1 MTPRRNEPC
10 PCGSGRR
17 YKDCHGRI
25 DSGPASIESLVR
37 RALEAHERGRIDEA
51 QSAYGEILEREPRHA
66 VATHYSGMI
75 AWQRGDTARAETLMR
90 ASIAADASVAD
101 FHNNL
106 GLLLRETGRA
116 KEAVDCLRRAIGLAP
131 AWGQARGNLG
141 LALESAGAWP
151 DAIATYREAIA
162 GQPADAI
169 ARQNLARVLLAQ
181 GDLANAWPE
190 YRWRLLAQGL
200 AGSVPDPHAQPLP
213 SSLAERRMVL
223 MSEQG
228 LGDVLFFL
236 RFARELV
243 TRGATLAFRGDQ
255 RLQGML
261 DRTGLFAFGIA
272 VESVPIGDMEALPVG
287 DLPWLLGAVDASR
300 YPPLPLEPERDR
312 ADRLRARLEAFGKPP
327 RIALTWRA
335 GLAST
340 GPSVTQ
346 LKQIDPARLGE
357 ALRGIPA
364 TWISV
369 QRLPREGEREA
380 LEKAIGA
387 PVHDMSAANGDLED
401 MLALMSLV
409 DRYAGVSNA
418 NVHLRAGV
426 GGDLDVLVPHP
437 PEWRWGISGPSP
449 WFASARVQRQAVS
462 GDWGEALRGLRAAL
476 TSRAGS

>member
-37 RALEAHERGRIDEA
+37 RGLEAHERGRIDEA
-51 QSAYGEILEREPRHA
+51 QAVYDEILGREPGHA

-75 AWQRGDTARAETLMR
+75 AWQRGDTARSEALMR
-90 ASIAADASVAD
+90 ASIAADATVAD

-106 GLLLRETGRA
+106 ALLLRDTGRA
-116 KEAVDCLRRAIGLAP
+116 TEAIECLRRAIGLAP
-131 AWGQARGNLG
+131 AWTQARSNLG

-151 DAIATYREAIA
+151 EAIATYREAIA
-162 GQPADAI
+162 AQPADAI

-181 GDLANAWPE
+181 GDFAGAWPE

-200 AGSVPDPHAQPLP
+200 AASPPDPHAQPLP
-213 SSLAERRMVL
+213 SSLAGRRMVL
-223 MSEQG
+223 ISEQG

-243 TRGATLAFRGDQ
+243 TRGATLAFRGDA
-255 RLQGML
+255 RLHGMV
-261 DRTGLFAFGIA
+261 DRTGLFEFGVA
-272 VESVPIGDMEALPVG
+272 GETVPVGDMEIVRIG
-287 DLPWLLGAVDASR
+287 DLPWLLGAIDASR
-300 YPPLPLEPERDR
+300 YPPLVLEPERDR
-312 ADRLRARLEAFGKPP
+312 VNRLQDRLETIGKAP
-327 RIALTWRA
+327 RIALTWRG
-335 GLAST
+335 GLASA
-340 GPSVTQ
+340 GPSITQ
-346 LKQIDPARLGE
+346 LKHIDPALLGE
-357 ALRGIPA
+357 ALRGIAA

-380 LEKAIGA
+380 LEKSIGA
-387 PVHDMSAANGDLED
+387 PVHDMSAANEDLEE
-401 MLALMSLV
+401 MLALLSLV

-426 GGDLDVLVPHP
+426 SGDIDVLVAHP
-437 PEWRWGISGPSP
+437 PEWRWGISGASP
-449 WFASARVQRQAVS
+449 WFANARVHRQAVS

-476 TSRAGS
+476 TSPAGS